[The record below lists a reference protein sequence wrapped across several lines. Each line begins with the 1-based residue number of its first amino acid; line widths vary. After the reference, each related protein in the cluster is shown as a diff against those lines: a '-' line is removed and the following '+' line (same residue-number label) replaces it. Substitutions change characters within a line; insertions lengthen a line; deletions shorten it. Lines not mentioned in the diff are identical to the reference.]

1 MLLKGDFPTQEGD
14 DLMNK
19 LSRKDLLLVGLM
31 LFSLFFGAGNLIFP
45 PFLGQSAGV
54 NTWISM
60 LGFFITA
67 VGFPVL
73 LSPDNSG

>member
-31 LFSLFFGAGNLIFP
+31 LFSLFFGAGN
-45 PFLGQSAGV
+45 
-54 NTWISM
+54 
-60 LGFFITA
+60 
-67 VGFPVL
+67 
-73 LSPDNSG
+73 